1 MIRLRFWGTRGGIVS
16 PGPRRLRYGG
26 NTLCV
31 EVVGYDG
38 REPGAAARLD
48 NPRLILDGGTGLAG
62 LQEVLMAGPW
72 GEGQGDLTFLLSH
85 YHWDH
90 LIGLAMPFKPIIIR
104 GNRLVFYGS
113 SAQEVRASIER
124 LFASVYSPIKQSLL
138 AQLAYRTLDLSG
150 TDIAGFHVRAAENW
164 HPGGAL
170 SFRIEYGA
178 CAVVYSTD
186 HGIGQSPAVDARL
199 VELAQGADVWIL
211 DAYHTVEEKSQRVLY
226 GHSSHLEAVQLALRA
241 GVQMAVLFHHDA
253 AHDDDLLDRMG
264 QEAAEAAAGSD
275 MEVLMARDGMV
286 VDVDAK
292 GVQGRAGTFE
302 PKSGIIE

>member
-1 MIRLRFWGTRGGIVS
+1 
-16 PGPRRLRYGG
+16 LRYGG
-26 NTLCV
+26 NTPCV

-72 GEGQGDLTFLLSH
+72 GKGQGDLTFLLSH

-90 LIGLAMPFKPIIIR
+90 LIGLAMMPFKPIIIR
-104 GNRLVFYGS
+104 GNRLVFYGA

-138 AQLAYRTLDLSG
+138 AQLEYRELDLSG
-150 TDIAGFHVRAAENW
+150 TDIAGFRVRAAENS

-178 CAVVYSTD
+178 QAIVYSTD
-186 HGIGQSPAVDARL
+186 HEAGQDPSIDAGL
-199 VELAQGADVWIL
+199 VELAREADVWIL
-211 DAYHTVEEKSQRVLY
+211 AAEYTTEESARREGY
-226 GHSSHLEAVQLALRA
+226 GNSSHIEAVQLALRA
-241 GVQMAVLFHHDA
+241 GVQMAVLFHHDP

-264 QEAAEAAAGSD
+264 REAAEAAASSG
-275 MEVLMARDGMV
+275 MEVLVARDGMV
-286 VDVDAK
+286 VDVGAK
-292 GVQGRAGTFE
+292 GV
-302 PKSGIIE
+302 